1 MKKQK
6 IQMLVVVILLV
17 ICVVAYIFISKN
29 AGKLDSTENDGPN
42 ASMGNVTESVL
53 ETETESVQKQQKN
66 NYFLCVSLYR
76 NV

>member
-29 AGKLDSTENDGPN
+29 AGKLDSTENDTKCIHGKCDRKCF
-42 ASMGNVTESVL
+42 GDGD
-53 ETETESVQKQQKN
+53 
-66 NYFLCVSLYR
+66 
-76 NV
+76 

>member
-42 ASMGNVTESVL
+42 A
-53 ETETESVQKQQKN
+53 
-66 NYFLCVSLYR
+66 VSYTHLTLPT
-76 NV
+76 N

>member
-29 AGKLDSTENDGPN
+29 AGKLIPQRMTDQMHPWE
-42 ASMGNVTESVL
+42 M
-53 ETETESVQKQQKN
+53 
-66 NYFLCVSLYR
+66 
-76 NV
+76 

>member
-29 AGKLDSTENDGPN
+29 LLN
-42 ASMGNVTESVL
+42 
-53 ETETESVQKQQKN
+53 
-66 NYFLCVSLYR
+66 F
-76 NV
+76 

>member
-29 AGKLDSTENDGPN
+29 AGKLDSTQRMTDQMHPWE
-42 ASMGNVTESVL
+42 M
-53 ETETESVQKQQKN
+53 
-66 NYFLCVSLYR
+66 
-76 NV
+76 